1 MPYRINGTG
10 IPLEPEEARWMP
22 QTVLGVDGNGRA
34 IYPPTREF
42 EMRWGLMSNSQ
53 YWQFQS
59 WWQSIGATGTVTA
72 DLPKYASA
80 AYEFQMYTGVV
91 MRQLESHQ
99 FFTQYYTDVVLLLTN
114 ITTDAI

>member
-1 MPYRINGTG
+1 MSYQINGTG
-10 IPLEPEEARWMP
+10 IPLEPEEGRWMP
-22 QTVLGVDGNGRA
+22 QTVLGIDGNGRA

-42 EMRWGLMSNSQ
+42 ELRWGLMSTSQ

-80 AYEFQMYTGVV
+80 AYEFYTYTGVFV
-91 MRQLESHQ
+91 QQPESRQFYTEH
-99 FFTQYYTDVVLLLTN
+99 YTDVVLLITN
-114 ITTDAI
+114 ITTESI